1 MSLSSRLARRAATAV
16 LLTAASLPATA
27 SAASSFDTT
36 LRSTCTTAGARSPV
50 APTMIDLHVAGGL
63 KDSQFTG
70 GFVPLDISAMD
81 LRLDAQFGRPQIV
94 MTDGKIR
101 ASLDDVTIGWNV
113 WGEREQ
119 SVSPG
124 DLGTKDYRVDL
135 APFFDVPQLA
145 GKTIDLQTGNGPG
158 SPEFSIKRFTV
169 TVERSAG
176 LSYPE
181 PTAATVTCTPPA
193 HVLAKAT
200 ILFPGDPTPTPTPA
214 PTPTPTPTLPT
225 PTPTV
230 TPDPTPD
237 PTPEPTP
244 TATPTATPS
253 PTPTPVSGPVI
264 SSITP
269 SSVPAYLGG
278 IVRLRG
284 SGFRGAT
291 SVRVAGGATLF
302 FASSNTDIVVWA
314 PPRKPGRYAV
324 TVTTPKGTS
333 AASSSTL
340 LTYR

>member
-1 MSLSSRLARRAATAV
+1 MSASSRLGRRAAVAA
-16 LLTAASLPATA
+16 LLAAAALPATA
-27 SAASSFDTT
+27 SASTTFDTT
-36 LRSTCTTAGARSPV
+36 LRSTCTVVGAASPV

-63 KDSQFTG
+63 RDSQFTG

-81 LRLDAQFGRPQIV
+81 LRLDAQVGRPQIV

-181 PTAATVTCTPPA
+181 PAAATVTCTPPS

-230 TPDPTPD
+230 TPEPTPT
-237 PTPEPTP
+237 PTVTPEPTP
-244 TATPTATPS
+244 TATPT
-253 PTPTPVSGPVI
+253 PTPTPVAGPSI
-264 SSITP
+264 SSISP
-269 SSVPAYLGG
+269 STVPAYLGG

-284 SGFRGAT
+284 NGFRGAT

-302 FASSNTDIVVWA
+302 FASSNTDIVFWA